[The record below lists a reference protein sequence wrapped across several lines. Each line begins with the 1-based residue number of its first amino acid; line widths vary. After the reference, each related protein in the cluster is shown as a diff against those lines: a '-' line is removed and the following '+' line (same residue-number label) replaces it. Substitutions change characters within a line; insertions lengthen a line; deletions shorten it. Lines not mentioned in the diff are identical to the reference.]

1 MGKIYHGNTSW
12 KKAEVALLILYKTN
26 FEANTITRNKEDY
39 FIMTCISQFKGHNNP
54 IIFSI
59 FQMGLREI
67 KQFAQD
73 ASGIKI
79 RSQADGSDAR
89 VQFVTITNYCWRQRK
104 TMPELTKGTCT
115 ESKCQF

>member
-1 MGKIYHGNTSW
+1 MCLLYARQNGKHFKCFISFNTH
-12 KKAEVALLILYKTN
+12 
-26 FEANTITRNKEDY
+26 D
-39 FIMTCISQFKGHNNP
+39 NP

-89 VQFVTITNYCWRQRK
+89 VQFVTITNYC
-104 TMPELTKGTCT
+104 
-115 ESKCQF
+115 